1 MKTVYSAPNIT
12 LVSLY
17 KDILEASGIPCMIR
31 NELLTGSAGQLQA
44 IECWPE
50 LCVADDDFAEASRL
64 IEDVLS
70 KETGPNNTWKCSS
83 CGEEME
89 GQFTECWKCGKSRTA

>member
-1 MKTVYSAPNIT
+1 MKTVYSASNIT

-17 KDILEASGIPCMIR
+17 KDILEAHGIECLIR
-31 NELLTGSAGQLQA
+31 NELLTGSGCQLLA

-50 LCVADDDFAEASRL
+50 LCVGDEDFAEASRL
-64 IEDVLS
+64 IEAALS
-70 KETGPNNTWKCSS
+70 REAESNKAWKCTS

-89 GQFTECWKCGKSRTA
+89 GQFTECWKCGQSRS